1 MKHRRFTAGTA
12 ALTALLMVGVA
23 QADEKQWWPSKWGKD
38 DTLGALNMMGPEL
51 TLKAARLIKTG
62 KTYRLG
68 IETNSKTPAFPPRTF
83 EIHVVWPNQY
93 SGTSYGSNKFNFF
106 DDIISGWMG
115 VGSQLD
121 GLGHAA
127 TDGVFYNG
135 FLAKDFAKVDGLLSM
150 GMEDLPP
157 IVTRGVLIDMA
168 ACKAKDVLPEGTA
181 YSREDIMACEKQQGV
196 SIEKGDVVLF
206 HSGWMTI
213 LDSDPARFGKAE
225 PGLGV
230 SGAEYLVEKDVVAV
244 GADTWGVE
252 VLPPEQEN
260 VLYRVHQILL
270 NYNGVYMLENM
281 DTREL
286 AADKAYEFMF
296 VLGPARMTGAVQ
308 MIINPIAIR

>member
-1 MKHRRFTAGTA
+1 MFGCNRFVG
-12 ALTALLMVGVA
+12 ALLAAMLCA
-23 QADEKQWWPSKWGKD
+23 AAPLQAEEKPWWPSKWGKD

-51 TLKAARLIKTG
+51 TLKAARLIKSG

-68 IETNSKTPAFPPRTF
+68 IETNSKTPAYPPRTF
-83 EIHVVWPNQY
+83 QIHVVYPNQY

-157 IVTRGVLIDMA
+157 IVTRGVLLDMA
-168 ACKAKDVLPEGTA
+168 ACQGKELLPEGHA
-181 YSREDIMACEKQQGV
+181 YTREDIVACERKQGV
-196 SIEKGDVVLF
+196 SIEKGDVVLL
-206 HSGWMTI
+206 HSGWME
-213 LDSDPARFGKAE
+213 LLASDPARFGKGE
-225 PGLGV
+225 PGLGI

-252 VLPPEQEN
+252 VIPFEDPK
-260 VLYRVHQILL
+260 VMFRVHQILI
-270 NYNGVYMLENM
+270 NYAGIYILENM

-286 AADKAYEFMF
+286 VADEAWEFMF